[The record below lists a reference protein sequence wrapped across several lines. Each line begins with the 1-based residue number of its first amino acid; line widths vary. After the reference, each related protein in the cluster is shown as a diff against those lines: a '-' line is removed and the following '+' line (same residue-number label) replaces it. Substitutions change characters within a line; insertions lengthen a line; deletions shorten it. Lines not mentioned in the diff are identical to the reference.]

1 MKSRTENSYRFPCG
15 LLICLCLTILCWIP
29 TVKCHN
35 AEDKDDSVF
44 RTEAAV
50 LLKSQIESFKPDRF
64 PPRMVLLQKIDR
76 TNNVTSY
83 IMPSNNKTLYKR
95 DGDDS
100 NAKSVV
106 LSAFEDM
113 LPVAKKKRS
122 FIVFRKKDEKSE
134 FYRVNFAMIR

>member
-1 MKSRTENSYRFPCG
+1 
-15 LLICLCLTILCWIP
+15 
-29 TVKCHN
+29 VKCDS
-35 AEDKDDSVF
+35 AKDKDDSAF

-106 LSAFEDM
+106 LTAFEDM

-122 FIVFRKKDEKSE
+122 FIVFRKKDEASE